1 MRVLLVAP
9 QTDLPLQQAEV
20 QRLVNVLSAKV
31 VIGDVDCADVVDA
44 ISDYKPDVLW
54 FSTHG
59 DRDGIHLTNCL
70 LDGDMLSSA
79 IRGTNTSL
87 VVLNSC
93 DSRDVAERIYA
104 ATSCHV
110 VATVGK
116 VDDRHAFVT
125 AQRFAVLLSTGLK
138 PYEAFQ
144 KARTPTFIYVPDM
157 STNQGHSNGNGYEQ
171 LRRIV
176 AEQQMEIDRLSRFIT
191 QLTTDMASLMLEFT
205 KFRQDNEDR
214 FRKAQS
220 GQWLLVSLVV
230 ILLILQ
236 LSQVL
241 Q

>member
-1 MRVLLVAP
+1 MKVLLVAP

-59 DRDGIHLTNCL
+59 DRDGVHLTNCL

-79 IRGTNTSL
+79 IRGTNTNL

-93 DSRDVAERIYA
+93 DSRDVAERIYS

-144 KARTPTFIYVPDM
+144 KAKTPTFIYVPDM
-157 STNQGHSNGNGYEQ
+157 SNIPGNSNGNGYEQ

-176 AEQQMEIDRLSRFIT
+176 AEQQMEIDRLFRLF
-191 QLTTDMASLMLEFT
+191 QQVTTDMASLMVKFT
-205 KFRQDNEDR
+205 QLQESQDAR
-214 FRKAQS
+214 FRAMQTS
-220 GQWLLVSLVV
+220 QWVLAGLVV